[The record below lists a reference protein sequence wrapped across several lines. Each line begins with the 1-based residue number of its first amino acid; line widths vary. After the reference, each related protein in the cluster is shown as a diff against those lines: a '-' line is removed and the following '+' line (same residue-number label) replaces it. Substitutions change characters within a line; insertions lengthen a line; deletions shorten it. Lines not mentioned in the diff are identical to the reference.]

1 MNLPAHGANP
11 RQLYEHLGIPI
22 PETYVD
28 FSVNTNPYVLPLSL
42 WPKQADFCGWAME
55 YPDPDASLLVD
66 LLARIEGIAPEQ
78 VLISNGASECI
89 HLLGQLF
96 SRKRI
101 GIAEPTFSEY
111 RCACEAHHCKIVS
124 IVSNEE
130 SNWKYNLS
138 ELTTLL
144 GDVDAFFLC
153 HPNNPTGTVM
163 TEEDLYALL
172 VAAEKA
178 ETFVVIDEAFYHFW
192 IDGFTALQ
200 WVNDFSHLIVLRS
213 LTKIHHLAGARI
225 GYMAANKEVIAQV
238 KALQPPWS
246 VSRLAQQL
254 ALHFLPMNEFVAQTK
269 RMIASERERITTIL
283 SEYGYY
289 VSPSV
294 VNFYLLRL
302 PNRSTEA
309 LLYHLLQKGIVPRHT
324 MNFRGLDGH
333 YLRLAVKTEEENDQ
347 LLHVLRR
354 WAQ

>member
-1 MNLPAHGANP
+1 LNLPAHGANP
-11 RQLYEHLGIPI
+11 RQLYEHFGIPV
-22 PETYVD
+22 PETYID
-28 FSVNTNPYVLPLSL
+28 FSVNTNPYILPLSL
-42 WPKQADFCGWAME
+42 WPAQADFCSWAME
-55 YPDPDASLLVD
+55 YPDPDASPLVD
-66 LLARIEGIAPEQ
+66 LLVRIEGIAPER
-78 VLISNGASECI
+78 VLITNGASECI
-89 HLLGQLF
+89 YLLGQLF
-96 SRKRI
+96 SQKRV

-111 RCACEAHHCKIVS
+111 RRACKAQDCKIVS
-124 IVSNEE
+124 IVSEE
-130 SNWKYNLS
+130 ERNWKYKLS

-144 GDVDAFFLC
+144 EDVDVFFLC

-163 TEEDLYALL
+163 TEEELYALL

-192 IDGFTALQ
+192 PNGFTALQ

-225 GYMAANKEVIAQV
+225 GYMVADEEVIAQV

-269 RMIASERERITTIL
+269 QMIAAERERITAIL
-283 SEYGYY
+283 REYGYY

-309 LLYHLLQKGIVPRHT
+309 LLYHLLREGLIPRHT
-324 MNFRGLDGH
+324 MNFRGLDGK
-333 YLRLAVKTEEENDQ
+333 YLRLAVKTREENDQ

-354 WAQ
+354 WAR